1 MFLSRA
7 RLFPAPS
14 PPLPPGPVGAVL
26 PPLYPVR
33 ATPSLSLHK
42 RYLGIH
48 CPCCVAYSPRST
60 FQTGSSR
67 PPITPRRSYYKT
79 APLPSSSPAI
89 STPSSSPIRPI
100 VNIVS
105 SPGPMGPEPTEED
118 YDDLPFKLPSGPY
131 SHTKPDLPYAAL
143 IGQAILASPEHR
155 LTLQEIYDF
164 ITIVYPHFKRNEQ
177 TWMNS
182 IRHVLSTT
190 IVFRKVQRDRT
201 AGRTLWAIFDQDLDC
216 FVGGG
221 FRKEFCADMQEQR
234 EKTRPSNRKRPA
246 EDTPTRKPKRKK
258 LKPEASQD
266 QMPPALHSQM
276 GIPMSTLPAVAYPGP
291 PMFAGPRP
299 GTHHQPYYTPYVM
312 HHPHAV
318 PAGVIFPV
326 LPPGSVYN
334 PVTTEPTAPAP
345 PISRPSTSSSAV
357 SRIKMEPEESPSPSL
372 PPTSSSSASIPEL
385 TPNNSSSSPTGEMEM
400 DDQGA
405 ATQAA
410 ESSSRASASVS
421 PRFDISAFL
430 VVPEEAPLDALAP
443 GVTLLNPNSATQI
456 SGSSLKPKGK
466 GKKGKEKA
474 VEKDSLKVSDRKP
487 DPVIHDQTHLLP
499 QQKPSFPPAPESP
512 TLIRQNVRPRPE
524 NPRPSTPPPKNAPP
538 TSAKPSPSHPR
549 TPPRKSSEHHL
560 SAARTP
566 LSHLGVHMSPTA
578 SLAHYK
584 SHLNPPPVMISLPH
598 GDNNNPTTTKEDSHG
613 HSHGHT
619 HGHHAAEDTE
629 NLLRTPSRRRA
640 SSQFTPFTPVTPRKL
655 MFMGVATESPLRG
668 LFDHPH
674 DPGTLLDEE
683 LARLCAQGTP
693 GRGLHESP
701 SVGFAQRAL
710 LYESP
715 NTRSPER
722 WTRMW

>member
-1 MFLSRA
+1 M
-7 RLFPAPS
+7 
-14 PPLPPGPVGAVL
+14 
-26 PPLYPVR
+26 
-33 ATPSLSLHK
+33 
-42 RYLGIH
+42 
-48 CPCCVAYSPRST
+48 
-60 FQTGSSR
+60 
-67 PPITPRRSYYKT
+67 
-79 APLPSSSPAI
+79 
-89 STPSSSPIRPI
+89 STPSSSPVRPI

-105 SPGPMGPEPTEED
+105 SPGPMGPEPTEDD
-118 YDDLPFKLPSGPY
+118 YEDLPFKLPPGPY
-131 SHTKPDLPYAAL
+131 SHSKPDLPYAAL

-201 AGRTLWAIFDQDLDC
+201 AGRTLWAIFEQDLDC

-234 EKTRPSNRKRPA
+234 EKTRHSSRKRAA

-258 LKPEASQD
+258 VKSDSSQG
-266 QMPPALHSQM
+266 QIPPAMHSQM

-291 PMFAGPRP
+291 PMFPGPRP
-299 GTHHQPYYTPYVM
+299 GTHHQPYYTPFVM

-334 PVTTEPTAPAP
+334 PVTTEPTASALSVV
-345 PISRPSTSSSAV
+345 SRPSTSSSAV
-357 SRIKMEPEESPSPSL
+357 SHIKLEPEESPSPSL
-372 PPTSSSSASIPEL
+372 PPSSSASLPEL
-385 TPNNSSSSPTGEMEM
+385 TPNNSSSSPAGET
-400 DDQGA
+400 DDQVAGA
-405 ATQAA
+405 QAVE
-410 ESSSRASASVS
+410 ESARSSASVS
-421 PRFDISAFL
+421 PKFDISAFL

-456 SGSSLKPKGK
+456 SGANSKTKGK
-466 GKKGKEKA
+466 AKKGKEKA
-474 VEKDSLKVSDRKP
+474 VEKYSPKVSDRARSS
-487 DPVIHDQTHLLP
+487 DRRSDINICP
-499 QQKPSFPPAPESP
+499 QQKSSFPPPPESP
-512 TLIRQNVRPRPE
+512 TLVRQSVRPRSE
-524 NPRPSTPPPKNAPP
+524 NQRPSTPPPKNASH
-538 TSAKPSPSHPR
+538 TSAKPFAPSPSHPR

-566 LSHLGVHMSPTA
+566 LSHLGVHMSPSA

-584 SHLNPPPVMISLPH
+584 SHLNPPPVMIALPH
-598 GDNNNPTTTKEDSHG
+598 GENNHHNPPTTTKEDG
-613 HSHGHT
+613 HSHNHDHGHNTTT
-619 HGHHAAEDTE
+619 HGHGHNTSEDTE
-629 NLLRTPSRRRA
+629 NLLRTPSRRRTSA
-640 SSQFTPFTPVTPRKL
+640 QFTPFTPVTPRKL

-683 LARLCAQGTP
+683 LARLCAQSTTP

>member
-1 MFLSRA
+1 M
-7 RLFPAPS
+7 
-14 PPLPPGPVGAVL
+14 
-26 PPLYPVR
+26 
-33 ATPSLSLHK
+33 
-42 RYLGIH
+42 
-48 CPCCVAYSPRST
+48 
-60 FQTGSSR
+60 
-67 PPITPRRSYYKT
+67 
-79 APLPSSSPAI
+79 
-89 STPSSSPIRPI
+89 STPSSSPVRPI

-105 SPGPMGPEPTEED
+105 SPGPMGPEPTEEE
-118 YDDLPFKLPSGPY
+118 YDDLPFKLPPGPY
-131 SHTKPDLPYAAL
+131 SHSKPDLPYAAL

-190 IVFRKVQRDRT
+190 IVFRKVQRDRA

-234 EKTRPSNRKRPA
+234 EKTRHSSRKRPA

-258 LKPEASQD
+258 LKPDASQD
-266 QMPPALHSQM
+266 QMPPAMHSQM
-276 GIPMSTLPAVAYPGP
+276 GISMSTHPAVAYPGP
-291 PMFAGPRP
+291 PMFPGPRP

-334 PVTTEPTAPAP
+334 PVATEPTASAP
-345 PISRPSTSSSAV
+345 PAISRPSTSSSAV
-357 SRIKMEPEESPSPSL
+357 SRIKVEPEESPSPSL
-372 PPTSSSSASIPEL
+372 PPSSSASLPEL
-385 TPNNSSSSPTGEMEM
+385 TPNNSSSSPSGET

-405 ATQAA
+405 AAQAVD
-410 ESSSRASASVS
+410 ESARASASVS
-421 PRFDISAFL
+421 PKFDISAFL

-443 GVTLLNPNSATQI
+443 GVTLLNPNSGAQI
-456 SGSSLKPKGK
+456 SGASSKTKGK
-466 GKKGKEKA
+466 AKKGKERA
-474 VEKDSLKVSDRKP
+474 MEKYS
-487 DPVIHDQTHLLP
+487 P
-499 QQKPSFPPAPESP
+499 QQKTSFPPPPESP
-512 TLIRQNVRPRPE
+512 TLIRQTVRPRSE
-524 NPRPSTPPPKNAPP
+524 NQRPSTPPPKNAHP
-538 TSAKPSPSHPR
+538 TSVKPLAPYPGHPR

-566 LSHLGVHMSPTA
+566 LSHLGVHMSPSA

-584 SHLNPPPVMISLPH
+584 SHLNPPPVTISLPH
-598 GDNNNPTTTKEDSHG
+598 GENNNHNPPTTKEDSHN
-613 HSHGHT
+613 HDHGHN
-619 HGHHAAEDTE
+619 ASEDTE
-629 NLLRTPSRRRA
+629 NLLRTPSRRRT
-640 SSQFTPFTPVTPRKL
+640 SSQFAPFTPVTPRKL

-683 LARLCAQGTP
+683 LARLCAQSTP

>member
-1 MFLSRA
+1 M
-7 RLFPAPS
+7 FPAPS
-14 PPLPPGPVGAVL
+14 PPLPPDHAGVVL
-26 PPLYPVR
+26 PPLYQVR
-33 ATPSLSLHK
+33 AIPSLRLHK
-42 RYLGIH
+42 RYLGTQ
-48 CPCCVAYSPRST
+48 CLCYVAYSPRST
-60 FQTGSSR
+60 FQAASSR
-67 PPITPRRSYYKT
+67 PPVTPRRSYYKT
-79 APLPSSSPAI
+79 APLLSSSPAM
-89 STPSSSPIRPI
+89 STPSSSPVRPI

-105 SPGPMGPEPTEED
+105 SPGPMGPEPTEDE
-118 YDDLPFKLPSGPY
+118 YDDLPFKLPLGPY

-221 FRKEFCADMQEQR
+221 FRKEFCADMQEQK
-234 EKTRPSNRKRPA
+234 EKTRHSNRKRPA
-246 EDTPTRKPKRKK
+246 EDTPTRKPRRKK
-258 LKPEASQD
+258 LKSEASQE
-266 QMPPALHSQM
+266 QMPPGLHSQM
-276 GIPMSTLPAVAYPGP
+276 NIPMTTLPAVAYPGP
-291 PMFAGPRP
+291 PMFPGPRP
-299 GTHHQPYYTPYVM
+299 GTHHQPYYTPFVM

-334 PVTTEPTAPAP
+334 PVTTEPTASAP

-372 PPTSSSSASIPEL
+372 PPTSSSSVSLPEL
-385 TPNNSSSSPTGEMEM
+385 TPNNSSSSPTGEM

-410 ESSSRASASVS
+410 ESPSRESASVS

-443 GVTLLNPNSATQI
+443 GVTLLNSSSAAQI
-456 SGSSLKPKGK
+456 SGASSKQKGK
-466 GKKGKEKA
+466 AKKGKEKA
-474 VEKDSLKVSDRKP
+474 VAKDSSKVSDREP
-487 DPVIHDQTHLLP
+487 DAVIYDQSHLCL

-512 TLIRQNVRPRPE
+512 TLVRQNVRPRPE
-524 NPRPSTPPPKNAPP
+524 NPRPSTPPPKSAPP
-538 TSAKPSPSHPR
+538 TSVKPLAPSPSHPR
-549 TPPRKSSEHHL
+549 TPPRKGSEHHL

-566 LSHLGVHMSPTA
+566 LSHLGVHMSPST

-598 GDNNNPTTTKEDSHG
+598 GDTNNPPTTKEDN
-613 HSHGHT
+613 HSHSTHTHT
-619 HGHHAAEDTE
+619 HGHHTAEDTE

-693 GRGLHESP
+693 GRSLHESP

>member
-1 MFLSRA
+1 
-7 RLFPAPS
+7 
-14 PPLPPGPVGAVL
+14 
-26 PPLYPVR
+26 
-33 ATPSLSLHK
+33 
-42 RYLGIH
+42 
-48 CPCCVAYSPRST
+48 
-60 FQTGSSR
+60 
-67 PPITPRRSYYKT
+67 
-79 APLPSSSPAI
+79 
-89 STPSSSPIRPI
+89 
-100 VNIVS
+100 
-105 SPGPMGPEPTEED
+105 MGPEPTEEE
-118 YDDLPFKLPSGPY
+118 YEDLPFKLPPGPY

-143 IGQAILASPEHR
+143 IGQAILASPDHR
-155 LTLQEIYDF
+155 LTLQEIYDY

-190 IVFRKVQRDRT
+190 IVFRKVQRDRA

-234 EKTRPSNRKRPA
+234 EKTRHSNRKRPA
-246 EDTPTRKPKRKK
+246 EDTPTRKPRRKK
-258 LKPEASQD
+258 LKAEASQE
-266 QMPPALHSQM
+266 QMSTLNSQM
-276 GIPMSTLPAVAYPGP
+276 SIPMSTLPAVAYPGP
-291 PMFAGPRP
+291 PMFTGPRP
-299 GTHHQPYYTPYVM
+299 GTHHQPYYTPFVM

-334 PVTTEPTAPAP
+334 PVTTESTVSAP

-357 SRIKMEPEESPSPSL
+357 SHIKVEPEESPSPSL
-372 PPTSSSSASIPEL
+372 PPTSSSSVSLPEL
-385 TPNNSSSSPTGEMEM
+385 TPNNSSSSPTGET

-405 ATQAA
+405 APQAA
-410 ESSSRASASVS
+410 ESPRASVSVS

-430 VVPEEAPLDALAP
+430 VVPEDAPLDALAP
-443 GVTLLNPNSATQI
+443 GVTLLNPSAAAVI
-456 SGSSLKPKGK
+456 PGASSKPKGK
-466 GKKGKEKA
+466 VKKGKEKA
-474 VEKDSLKVSDRKP
+474 IEKDLPKVSDREL
-487 DPVIHDQTHLLP
+487 DPVVDDQSHLRP

-512 TLIRQNVRPRPE
+512 TLFRQNVRPRLE
-524 NPRPSTPPPKNAPP
+524 NQRPSTPPPKNAPP
-538 TSAKPSPSHPR
+538 TSVKPLAPSPGHPR
-549 TPPRKSSEHHL
+549 TPPRKNSELHL
-560 SAARTP
+560 SAVRTP
-566 LSHLGVHMSPTA
+566 LSHLGVHMSPSA

-598 GDNNNPTTTKEDSHG
+598 GENNNPPTTTTTKEDGHG
-613 HSHGHT
+613 HSHA
-619 HGHHAAEDTE
+619 HGHHTAAEDTE
-629 NLLRTPSRRRA
+629 NLLRTPSRRRT

>member
-1 MFLSRA
+1 M
-7 RLFPAPS
+7 
-14 PPLPPGPVGAVL
+14 
-26 PPLYPVR
+26 
-33 ATPSLSLHK
+33 
-42 RYLGIH
+42 
-48 CPCCVAYSPRST
+48 
-60 FQTGSSR
+60 
-67 PPITPRRSYYKT
+67 
-79 APLPSSSPAI
+79 
-89 STPSSSPIRPI
+89 STPSSSPVRPI

-105 SPGPMGPEPTEED
+105 SPGPMGPEPTEDE
-118 YDDLPFKLPSGPY
+118 YDDLPFKLPPGQY

-155 LTLQEIYDF
+155 LTLQEIYDY

-190 IVFRKVQRDRT
+190 IVFRKVQRDRA

-216 FVGGG
+216 FIGGG

-234 EKTRPSNRKRPA
+234 EKTRHSSRKRSA

-258 LKPEASQD
+258 LKSDASQD
-266 QMPPALHSQM
+266 QMPPTMHSQM
-276 GIPMSTLPAVAYPGP
+276 GIPVSTLPAVAYPGP
-291 PMFAGPRP
+291 PMFPGPRP
-299 GTHHQPYYTPYVM
+299 GTHQQPYYTPYVM

-334 PVTTEPTAPAP
+334 PVATEPIPSVPP

-372 PPTSSSSASIPEL
+372 PPSSSASLPEL
-385 TPNNSSSSPTGEMEM
+385 TPNNSSSSPAGDT
-400 DDQGA
+400 DDQCA
-405 ATQAA
+405 AAPQPA
-410 ESSSRASASVS
+410 EESARASVS
-421 PRFDISAFL
+421 VSPKFDISAFL

-443 GVTLLNPNSATQI
+443 GVTLLNPNAVTQI
-456 SGSSLKPKGK
+456 PGASLKTKGK
-466 GKKGKEKA
+466 AKKGKEKA
-474 VEKDSLKVSDRKP
+474 VENHLPKVSDYQER
-487 DPVIHDQTHLLP
+487 DPEIHAIFIYVPP
-499 QQKPSFPPAPESP
+499 QKSSFPPAPESP
-512 TLIRQNVRPRPE
+512 TLARQNVRLRSE
-524 NPRPSTPPPKNAPP
+524 NERPSTPPPKNAPP
-538 TSAKPSPSHPR
+538 TSVKPLAPSPGHPR

-566 LSHLGVHMSPTA
+566 LSHLGVHMSPSA

-598 GDNNNPTTTKEDSHG
+598 GENNSHNPPTTKEDSHG
-613 HSHGHT
+613 HGHSHGHN
-619 HGHHAAEDTE
+619 ASEDTE
-629 NLLRTPSRRRA
+629 NLLRTPSRRRT

-683 LARLCAQGTP
+683 LARLCAQTTP